1 MKVIRLARPLSG
13 RIVRGGAHAA
23 AGMQSVRFTLVPWAG
38 RPSLRSDPMQPA
50 RPPSRLRVTVGD
62 LVRLPRLM
70 KAPRPHCEQTKI
82 RGSVADVAPT
92 WPQFGQMIQVSMS
105 VASAR
110 SRRAARAGAEFSAA
124 EHTPSFQA
132 RQPPAAEPLRGLQRA
147 ADRR

>member
-23 AGMQSVRFTLVPWAG
+23 AGMQPLRFTLVPWAG

-82 RGSVADVAPT
+82 RGSV
-92 WPQFGQMIQVSMS
+92 
-105 VASAR
+105 R
-110 SRRAARAGAEFSAA
+110 
-124 EHTPSFQA
+124 
-132 RQPPAAEPLRGLQRA
+132 
-147 ADRR
+147 